1 MKGCHRN
8 GLIARVKRLI
18 ITQSSNQSDYR
29 TLENG
34 SKKPPTDIRPAFT
47 SQLPNKHSS
56 TKYFSTN
63 KIISIYDII
72 SVGKIHL
79 QRLP

>member
-34 SKKPPTDIRPAFT
+34 SNKPPTDIRPAFS
-47 SQLPNKHSS
+47 SQLTPNKHPLF
-56 TKYFSTN
+56 KYFSTN
-63 KIISIYDII
+63 KIMFSIEVQFSMI
-72 SVGKIHL
+72 
-79 QRLP
+79 RA

>member
-18 ITQSSNQSDYR
+18 ITQSSNKSDYR

-34 SKKPPTDIRPAFT
+34 SNKPPTDIRPGFT
-47 SQLPNKHSS
+47 LQLIPNKQNISPLVEE
-56 TKYFSTN
+56 YCPL
-63 KIISIYDII
+63 KIF
-72 SVGKIHL
+72 
-79 QRLP
+79 Q